1 MKQYSFSYSFQT
13 SMTDSK
19 LKPLPKVTPRQLIQR
34 GLKCQCPNCGVAKIS
49 KSMLDI
55 EHQCPE
61 CGMLIKRGDG
71 YYLGP
76 LCLNYGFVAF
86 VIILPILL
94 LGFSDRISL
103 NLALGASLLCSL
115 LLPVIL
121 YRFSWSCWLT
131 IYYVC
136 LPEELHAN
144 RADDCD
150 DLSFEE
156 DRRTLE
162 AVELKKL

>member
-1 MKQYSFSYSFQT
+1 
-13 SMTDSK
+13 MTDSK
-19 LKPLPKVTPRQLIQR
+19 LRSLPKVTSRQLMRR
-34 GLKCQCPNCGVAKIS
+34 GLKCQCPNCGVTKIF
-49 KSMLDI
+49 KSMLKI
-55 EHQCPE
+55 EHHCPE
-61 CGMLIKRGDG
+61 CGMPIKRGDG

-86 VIILPILL
+86 VVILPILL
-94 LGFSDRISL
+94 LGFSDRITLS
-103 NLALGASLLCSL
+103 LALGASLLCSL

-144 RADDCD
+144 RAEDCD

-156 DRRTLE
+156 DRRTFKYTE
-162 AVELKKL
+162 S